1 MKICLINPPQILKKQ
16 YGKPYVF
23 QPLGILY
30 IAAVLEKKYEVEV
43 IDATAEGWRNA
54 TEIGDTYYLGLSPDV
69 LKKRIKES
77 KPDVVGIS
85 VTFSVNAG
93 SAFKVASLV
102 KSIDKKIIVVMGGPH
117 VTVRSMET
125 LLFPDVDFV
134 VIGEGE
140 QTMQELMEK
149 IENGSINNA
158 DNLSAIKGIGYK
170 KSDKPVINPR
180 RSLIQNLDSL
190 PFPARHLIPM
200 EEYFKSMA
208 AKKGS
213 RMIYTFNEGWA
224 SLFTSR
230 GCPYNC
236 NFCTI
241 NLTMGRQ
248 FRPRSP
254 ENVFA
259 EIKQL
264 YERYGIRHI
273 NFEDDNLTMDKKRAE
288 QIFDLIIKN
297 KINITWST
305 PNGIRVENID
315 ENLVQ
320 KMKQSGCKRVFVAP
334 ESGVQRVVS
343 KIIGKSLDLK
353 KIKQAVRLFK
363 KNGIIVDGSFVI
375 GLIGETKLDIWRTI
389 IFALKL
395 KRLGMNK
402 AGIHIATPYFG
413 TRFYDEAV
421 QKGYLKKEPDI
432 EALTP
437 KEPLF
442 STPEW
447 SAKELKRLHKI
458 ANWLVN
464 SSLNDKI
471 ISVLPHHT
479 HSFFVFLKRKFN
491 FLRKII

>member
-1 MKICLINPPQILKKQ
+1 
-16 YGKPYVF
+16 
-23 QPLGILY
+23 
-30 IAAVLEKKYEVEV
+30 
-43 IDATAEGWRNA
+43 
-54 TEIGDTYYLGLSPDV
+54 
-69 LKKRIKES
+69 
-77 KPDVVGIS
+77 
-85 VTFSVNAG
+85 
-93 SAFKVASLV
+93 
-102 KSIDKKIIVVMGGPH
+102 MGGPH
-117 VTVRSMET
+117 VTVRPKET
-125 LLFPDVDFV
+125 LMSPYVDFV
-134 VIGEGE
+134 VVGEGE
-140 QTMQELMEK
+140 DTMQELMEK
-149 IENGSINNA
+149 IENGSINNSN
-158 DNLSAIKGIGYK
+158 DLLAINGIGYK
-170 KSDKPVINPR
+170 KDNQPIINQR
-180 RSLIQNLDSL
+180 RSLIQNLDSI

-208 AKKGS
+208 SKKGS
-213 RMIYTFNEGWA
+213 RMIYTFSEGWA

-264 YERYGIRHI
+264 YEKYGIRHI
-273 NFEDDNLTMDKKRAE
+273 NFEDDNLTMNKERAE
-288 QIFDLIIKN
+288 KIFDLLIKN

-315 ENLVQ
+315 ENLAQ
-320 KMKQSGCKRVFVAP
+320 KMKQSGCRRVFVAP

-343 KIIGKSLDLK
+343 QIIGKNLDLK

-375 GLIGETKLDIWRTI
+375 GLIGETKMDIWRTI

-413 TRFYDEAV
+413 TRFYDEAM
-421 QKGYLKKEPDI
+421 QKGYLKAEPNT
-432 EALTP
+432 ETLTP

-442 STPEW
+442 GTPEW
-447 SAKELKRLHKI
+447 SAKELKCLHKI

-464 SSLNDKI
+464 SSLKDKI
-471 ISVLPHHT
+471 VSVVPYRIHPLL
-479 HSFFVFLKRKFN
+479 VFLKRK
-491 FLRKII
+491 LKIFKK